1 MPEEKKVFVERLC
14 DFYCTNVNPQF
25 GIESMAYTKE
35 GPEEFV
41 YVSFRTGSY
50 KRFCVTADS
59 NQGIFKDFV
68 KFLND
73 FDSCSWLY

>member
-25 GIESMAYTKE
+25 GIESMEYTKE

-41 YVSFRTGSY
+41 YVSFRSGSY

-73 FDSCSWLY
+73 FDSYSWLY